1 MSSGLDFQSIILKL
15 QQFWNDQG
23 CLIWQPYYT
32 QVGAGTM
39 NPATVLRVLGP
50 EPWNVAYVEPSVRPD
65 DGRYGENPNRLQQHT
80 QFQVI
85 LKPDPGNPQE
95 LYLKSLEALGIKPE
109 EHDIRFVEDNWE
121 SPALGAWGLGW
132 EVWLD
137 GQEIT
142 QYTYFQQAG
151 GMPADPVSVEIT
163 YGLERIA
170 MTLQKVSHFKDI
182 RWSPSRTYG
191 DVHLRG
197 EQEHSKYYFEI
208 ANVDRLRE
216 MYNLFE
222 AEAIQALEQG
232 LVLPAHD
239 YVLKCSH
246 TFNILDTRGAV
257 GVTERQALF
266 SRMRELSRKIAEA
279 YYQQRQEMNFPWLGQ
294 VVSEPTIEDNYVES
308 IQPQTN
314 DPADFL
320 LEIGTE
326 ELPVGDFQ
334 TAIQQLKNRTPTL
347 LEEARLA
354 YSEIKV
360 LGTPRRLVVSV
371 KDLAARQTDF
381 VQVVKGPPA
390 DRAFNPDGT
399 PTKAG
404 EGFARS
410 KGVDVTALQVSE
422 IDGGKYVTVQLH
434 HKGQSAI
441 IVLEQLIPE
450 LIASLKFDK
459 PMRWN
464 ASGVSFSRPIRW
476 LVGILG
482 DRLAPFTYANLKS
495 SKNTRGL
502 RFQKQDYFNVQNN
515 DDYFDLM
522 KKQGII
528 LDIQDRKTMILEQV
542 KACIASISGDPLKV
556 DLELLDEV
564 NLLVESP
571 MAFVG
576 SFEAEYLKLPAE
588 VLISVMKKHQRYFPV
603 FDNNKNLVN
612 HFIGVRNGD
621 NQYIETVADG
631 NGQVIRARFADA
643 RFFIREDLKLKLEE
657 YRPLLSTLTFQ
668 YKLGSMLDKNDR
680 IEKIVQDLLPEFMVT
695 GEEAEIA
702 KRAAHLCKADLMT
715 QMVVEMTTLQG
726 EMGKYYAGLSGEKE
740 AVGKAISEHYL
751 PRFSG
756 DQVPASRAGLLV
768 GIADRL
774 DSIVGL
780 FGAGLAPTGTK
791 DPFAQ
796 RRAALGLVQALIHWN
811 LDFDLRQ
818 GMMIAKSAMPFEIS
832 EESMQASL
840 EFIIGRLQNQ
850 LIERGFRYDVV
861 AAILAEQGINP
872 AASARAVKALSDW
885 LNRSDWGKILAT
897 YSRCVRITRDLTEV
911 YQIDTPLLQEDA
923 ERELY
928 AGLTTV
934 MNVERRNGSI
944 ADFFQIFMP
953 LVPVINQFFEEVLV
967 MAENPKVR
975 QNRLGM
981 LQQIAFLASGVADFS
996 QLEGF

>member
-1 MSSGLDFQSIILKL
+1 MSNGLDFQSIILKL
-15 QQFWNDQG
+15 QQYWNDQG

-151 GMPADPVSVEIT
+151 GMPAEPVSVEIT

-279 YYQQRQEMNFPWLGQ
+279 YYQQRQEMNFPWLEQ
-294 VVSEPTIEDNYVES
+294 DVSEPTIEDNQVES
-308 IQPQTN
+308 IQPQSN

-334 TAIQQLKNRTPTL
+334 TAIQQLKNRVPAL

-354 YSEIKV
+354 HSEVDV

-371 KDLAARQTDF
+371 KDLSAKQTDF

-410 KGVDVTALQVSE
+410 KGVDVSSLEVSE

-434 HKGQSAI
+434 QKGQLAVL
-441 IVLEQLIPE
+441 VLEQLIPE

-482 DRLAPFTYANLKS
+482 DRLVPFKYANLRS

-502 RFQKQDYFNVQNN
+502 RFQKQDSLTVQNS

-528 LDIQDRKTMILEQV
+528 LDIETRKETILEQV
-542 KACIASISGDPLKV
+542 KACITSIGADPLKV

-621 NQYIETVADG
+621 NQYIDTVADG

-680 IEKIVQDLLPEFMVT
+680 IERIVQDLLPEFMVT
-695 GEEAEIA
+695 GEEAEVA

-715 QMVVEMTTLQG
+715 QMVVEMTSLQG
-726 EMGKYYAGLSGEKE
+726 EMGKYYAGFSGEKE

-756 DQVPASRAGLLV
+756 DLVPASRAGLLV
-768 GIADRL
+768 GLADRL
-774 DSIVGL
+774 DTIVGL

-811 LDFDLRQ
+811 LDFDLRK
-818 GMMIAKSAMPFEIS
+818 GMMIAKSAMPFAIS

-944 ADFFQIFMP
+944 SDFFQIFMP